1 MTCEN
6 CGKHIRYECWEEHS
20 QRCHE
25 RVHSFQHQVAQK
37 LADIE
42 DVLVSALTFHVT
54 PANWEGEP
62 AKAIEDRGQV
72 ASQALKK
79 VPPQG

>member
-1 MTCEN
+1 
-6 CGKHIRYECWEEHS
+6 
-20 QRCHE
+20 
-25 RVHSFQHQVAQK
+25 
-37 LADIE
+37 
-42 DVLVSALTFHVT
+42 VSALTFHVT